1 MAAAAA
7 STGVSLRNILFP
19 TEFSSCSE
27 TALSFG
33 AALARHFETTLY
45 AVTVV
50 PEEITDYVQPPDPF
64 YLLHSAERKMA
75 NMAGL
80 AVLEGIRHREYVKQG
95 IVMEVLLDLIDRLEI
110 GLLVTGTHGRSGVK
124 RLLRGSVAEEI
135 ASSAPCPVL
144 TVGPLVAPLAATQP
158 VVQRILYATGW
169 VHRSAKALAFAAW
182 LAEREHAHL
191 TLLHVW
197 KLPSEVH
204 DGHVQSE
211 SMVTTTHL
219 AQTLSPQI
227 PASVETE
234 FIVETGVPRD
244 QILKVAE
251 RQRADLIVM
260 GPHHTSFASASTH
273 LPWVTPHEVIC
284 HARCPVLTVRE

>member
-7 STGVSLRNILFP
+7 STGVSLQSILFP
-19 TEFSSCSE
+19 TDFSSSSE

-33 AALARHFETTLY
+33 AALGRHYETALY

-75 NMAGL
+75 NMVGL

-95 IVMEVLLDLIDRLEI
+95 IVTDLIDRLEI

-144 TVGPLVAPLAATQP
+144 TAGPLVAPLAATQP
-158 VVQRILYATGW
+158 VVQRILYVTGW
-169 VHRSAKALAFAAW
+169 V
-182 LAEREHAHL
+182 
-191 TLLHVW
+191 V
-197 KLPSEVH
+197 
-204 DGHVQSE
+204 
-211 SMVTTTHL
+211 
-219 AQTLSPQI
+219 
-227 PASVETE
+227 
-234 FIVETGVPRD
+234 
-244 QILKVAE
+244 
-251 RQRADLIVM
+251 
-260 GPHHTSFASASTH
+260 
-273 LPWVTPHEVIC
+273 
-284 HARCPVLTVRE
+284 